1 MARKTSATYANCRTN
16 RSSALAFAERV
27 LAAIEAGGIDA
38 TPVLPARNQAQPPP
52 QPATTIDEMSHA
64 EMDLFQRQ
72 QRNLND
78 QGRSVFCGQKGPTP
92 SMSRPQDDHPR
103 AYLSNQ
109 PNTQCLALA
118 RRTNTSLANRQT
130 VICGQKGLTLSKAST
145 SHGVTDHT
153 EPESH
158 KRPKTKMAK
167 LSVGIAAKKALDL
180 NESSDTDSSGEEEIE
195 LKGVSRDAPENACYE
210 EKPDGQSSRDSPQA
224 DESIGN
230 QCQGFPKNVSFTA
243 QRVPSPPLKG
253 SSTGHHRGGKS
264 LNRMNPAEILQE
276 QAISTLKRE
285 KKNLQGMVQSKD
297 DEIKELRRQLANR
310 SDPKDLVRS
319 AIAANRQSYSAALA
333 SKDLEINHLKSDLR
347 RAQDR
352 AKEMNRAEL
361 MQKRVIAE
369 LEKQYQAERA
379 RVDEEHVSKVS
390 ALREHASKVSAL
402 RESYEAKYM
411 ALQAQMD
418 LIRGFQQ
425 KSI

>member
-1 MARKTSATYANCRTN
+1 MARKTSASYANCRTN

-92 SMSRPQDDHPR
+92 SVPRPRVDHPR
-103 AYLSNQ
+103 ANLSDQ
-109 PNTQCLALA
+109 PNTQCLAVA
-118 RRTNTSLANRQT
+118 RRTNTSSANRQM

-145 SHGVTDHT
+145 SHGATDHT

-158 KRPKTKMAK
+158 KRPKPKMAK
-167 LSVGIAAKKALDL
+167 LSIGCAAKKALDL
-180 NESSDTDSSGEEEIE
+180 NESSDTDSSSDEEEIE
-195 LKGVSRDAPENACYE
+195 LKEVSRDAPENACYE
-210 EKPDGQSSRDSPQA
+210 KKPDVQSSRDSPQA

-230 QCQGFPKNVSFTA
+230 Q
-243 QRVPSPPLKG
+243 
-253 SSTGHHRGGKS
+253 
-264 LNRMNPAEILQE
+264 
-276 QAISTLKRE
+276 
-285 KKNLQGMVQSKD
+285 QSKD
-297 DEIKELRRQLANR
+297 DEIKELRRQLADR